1 MAEQQ
6 LDRSRAVVGGSCGAD
21 RFQQHVEQLPRKGV
35 RQLRRQAQLLR
46 VQLLR
51 VDGGGGRVEERQHLV
66 GVEMV
71 GTPRGDGDLQ
81 RDAAKGGKERFSG
94 GRGGDVG
101 EVGFVGGS
109 NQARESN
116 QLYGKPF
123 DSEWLEGLG
132 WWPDVGRVLAGWW
145 GVSQP
150 ELTLLSLSLLISPLV
165 EATKF
170 GNPSGSRFTVQ
181 GAF

>member
-1 MAEQQ
+1 MRRANAWAASPMGRASTSASNEGEGAARRRHHLQCVSAHLTSKKSIEVALWSHDVTTPVLLRL
-6 LDRSRAVVGGSCGAD
+6 LDRDTKSRRRCQGGTEEIISPEGERERESPSGPSALGRGYQIWKTRAVHGS
-21 RFQQHVEQLPRKGV
+21 RF
-35 RQLRRQAQLLR
+35 
-46 VQLLR
+46 
-51 VDGGGGRVEERQHLV
+51 
-66 GVEMV
+66 
-71 GTPRGDGDLQ
+71 
-81 RDAAKGGKERFSG
+81 
-94 GRGGDVG
+94 
-101 EVGFVGGS
+101 
-109 NQARESN
+109 RE
-116 QLYGKPF
+116 PF
-123 DSEWLEGLG
+123 DPEWLEGLG

>member
-1 MAEQQ
+1 MAEPIPVREIVAGTR
-6 LDRSRAVVGGSCGAD
+6 LLHVVTFVDRRSATNGQEE
-21 RFQQHVEQLPRKGV
+21 F
-35 RQLRRQAQLLR
+35 LL
-46 VQLLR
+46 
-51 VDGGGGRVEERQHLV
+51 
-66 GVEMV
+66 
-71 GTPRGDGDLQ
+71 
-81 RDAAKGGKERFSG
+81 
-94 GRGGDVG
+94 
-101 EVGFVGGS
+101 
-109 NQARESN
+109 
-116 QLYGKPF
+116 
-123 DSEWLEGLG
+123 EWLEGLG